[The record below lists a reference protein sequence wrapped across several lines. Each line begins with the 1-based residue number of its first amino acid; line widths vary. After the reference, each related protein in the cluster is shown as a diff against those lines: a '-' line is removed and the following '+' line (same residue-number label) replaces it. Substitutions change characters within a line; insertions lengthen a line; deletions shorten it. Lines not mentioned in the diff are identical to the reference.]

1 MEYGHEEYRGFT
13 KYSRQNGDINMS
25 DTERLQQILR
35 DIQATR
41 QQLMTTTSQIREFEV
56 TLDALSK
63 QENDKKVYRQIGALL
78 FEVENR
84 EDMEDQLL
92 SSIKTLK
99 EHLNQLEKQDDELKK
114 IYENTVSNIEKSD

>member
-1 MEYGHEEYRGFT
+1 MEYSHEEYRGFT